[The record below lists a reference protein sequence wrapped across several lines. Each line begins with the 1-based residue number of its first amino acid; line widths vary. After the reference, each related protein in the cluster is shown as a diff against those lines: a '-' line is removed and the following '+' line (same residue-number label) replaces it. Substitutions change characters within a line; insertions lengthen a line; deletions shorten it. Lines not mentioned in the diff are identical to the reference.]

1 MFRLR
6 YISGTTMTIVLLTLS
21 CIFVITL
28 ACYASL
34 LIFKLRKQTADKLAK
49 QTELDIAHKA
59 KLDEHLDSIRY
70 IAAAMLD
77 DRCELSE
84 GVMRIAK
91 LFGIISMSEQ
101 VAHDYPA
108 IFKHFA
114 VIESHPIMAKRKL
127 LEKKARMKLDYA
139 RMCSEAEL
147 EAEILNE
154 AKRLT
159 IFIPTPLH

>member
-1 MFRLR
+1 
-6 YISGTTMTIVLLTLS
+6 MTIVLLTLS
-21 CIFVITL
+21 GILVIFLT
-28 ACYASL
+28 CYASI
-34 LIFKLRKQTADKLAK
+34 LILKLRKQTADKVTK
-49 QTELDIAHKA
+49 QAELDIAQQA

-114 VIESHPIMAKRKL
+114 VIESHPIMAKRKQ

-147 EAEILNE
+147 KTDILHE
-154 AKRLT
+154 AKLLT
-159 IFIPTPLH
+159 SFTPPPLH